1 MAIEES
7 TPRTILLN
15 SAARK
20 GFHTSSL
27 YRTVH
32 SKMELRMNRSPTT
45 ALKDETPFERLFGRR
60 PDISHLR
67 VFGCVSYVHVPDGQ

>member
-15 SAARK
+15 SAVRK
-20 GFHTSSL
+20 GFHTISL

-45 ALKDETPFERLFGRR
+45 ALKDEVSFELAF
-60 PDISHLR
+60 
-67 VFGCVSYVHVPDGQ
+67 VW